1 MQPSMSDRLA
11 RTPTSKASDKSHE
24 IQSMAPSI
32 ERARS
37 SRNWLRYWATTGMP
51 ASTACRTRAD
61 PTWPM
66 APVMRSAIS
75 GARDNRVNEPAGCDG
90 PCGVPPLQLR
100 RQRLLFRHADAGF
113 LWWYIARDLT
123 TLSIESR
130 CDHRQLGPAS
140 RPQAHATN
148 RPPPCR
154 RVLSPPAGVRG

>member
-1 MQPSMSDRLA
+1 
-11 RTPTSKASDKSHE
+11 
-24 IQSMAPSI
+24 MAPSI

-90 PCGVPPLQLR
+90 PCGVPLSSS
-100 RQRLLFRHADAGF
+100 AAGACYF
-113 LWWYIARDLT
+113 AMLT
-123 TLSIESR
+123 PVSYGGI
-130 CDHRQLGPAS
+130 
-140 RPQAHATN
+140 
-148 RPPPCR
+148 
-154 RVLSPPAGVRG
+154 